1 MTQIEHVSD
10 NQQENQL
17 ITFTLGR
24 ETYGVEVTKVREILT
39 YPKVTELPNASE
51 WVKGVINLRGEV
63 TPIIDLRMRFNTS
76 ETPEYG
82 ERTIVLAART
92 ADNRMVGMVV
102 DSVQDMETIEWET
115 MVPAPEMGTTVGSEN
130 LKGLI
135 KTDNRMIVILD
146 IERILDKKELEAQGV
161 A

>member
-1 MTQIEHVSD
+1 MSSIEHISLGSQN
-10 NQQENQL
+10 NQV
-17 ITFTLGR
+17 ITFTLGD

-39 YPKVTELPNASE
+39 YPKVTELPNASA

-63 TPIIDLRMRFNTS
+63 TPIIDLRMRFKTS
-76 ETPEYG
+76 EMPEYG

-102 DSVQDMETIEWET
+102 DSVQDMETIEWEN
-115 MVPAPEMGTTVGSEN
+115 MAPPPEMGTTVGSEN
-130 LKGLI
+130 LRGLI
-135 KTDNRMIVILD
+135 KTDERMIVILD
-146 IERILDKKELEAQGV
+146 IERVLDKKELENQGL

>member
-1 MTQIEHVSD
+1 MVQIEQMNEGSQN
-10 NQQENQL
+10 NQV
-17 ITFTLGR
+17 ITFTLGK

-39 YPKVTELPNASE
+39 YPKVTELPNASR

-63 TPIIDLRMRFNTS
+63 TPIIDLRMRFRTS

-115 MVPAPEMGTTVGSEN
+115 MAPPPEMGTTVGSEN

-135 KTDNRMIVILD
+135 KTDERMIVILD
-146 IERILDKKELEAQGV
+146 IERILDKKELENQGL

>member
-1 MTQIEHVSD
+1 MTQIEHVND
-10 NQQENQL
+10 NNQENQL

-39 YPKVTELPNASE
+39 YPKVTELPNASA

-115 MVPAPEMGTTVGSEN
+115 MVPPPEMGTTVGSEN

-146 IERILDKKELEAQGV
+146 IEKVLDKKELELQGMV
-161 A
+161 

>member
-1 MTQIEHVSD
+1 MSQIEHVSD
-10 NQQENQL
+10 SNQENQV
-17 ITFTLGR
+17 ITFTLGH

-39 YPKVTELPNASE
+39 YPRVTELPNASQ

-63 TPIIDLRMRFNTS
+63 TPIIDLRMRFRTS
-76 ETPEYG
+76 DTPEYG

-102 DSVQDMETIEWET
+102 DSVQDMETIEWEN
-115 MVPAPEMGTTVGSEN
+115 MAPPPEMGTTVGSEN

-135 KTDNRMIVILD
+135 KTNDRMIVILD